1 MSLWLVAL
9 KGPHDVVEVEEGVGC
24 LHLLEWLQAAPGIGL
39 TRLSDLGLG
48 SPGHLSVFLP
58 LLCNAPQRHTQR
70 VDTRH
75 NVHNTHTT
83 PHTLHEVSTMGE
95 GGEDGG
101 YALVDQQPQGGQPS
115 VGGRV

>member
-9 KGPHDVVEVEEGVGC
+9 KGPHDVVEVEEGVGR

-48 SPGHLSVFLP
+48 SPGHLGVSLP
-58 LLCNAPQRHTQR
+58 LLCNTTATCTQR

-75 NVHNTHTT
+75 NMHTT
-83 PHTLHEVSTMGE
+83 RIQHAHAARGE
-95 GGEDGG
+95 HHG
-101 YALVDQQPQGGQPS
+101 
-115 VGGRV
+115 